1 MLSSVLSSPI
11 PCHLSH
17 GPRTHRQMMACNS
30 RLYVACNLLVSENTI
45 NIYELQSR
53 VKSSKIRVISYQTRG
68 SITLC
73 RLSSYRKEPVTP
85 QGNLWMMGTMCTRTC
100 GGCSVT
106 GDGCGVRGPDPGVT
120 RKVP

>member
-1 MLSSVLSSPI
+1 MNTQQRRVHEHRTQDDATRTHSGRTMLSSASSSPV

-17 GPRTHRQMMACNS
+17 GACTHRQMMACNT

-53 VKSSKIRVISYQTRG
+53 VKSSKSRVISYQTNG

-73 RLSSYRKEPVTP
+73 SLSSHRGITVGY
-85 QGNLWMMGTMCTRTC
+85 GYGF
-100 GGCSVT
+100 T
-106 GDGCGVRGPDPGVT
+106 GHGYGV
-120 RKVP
+120 